1 MLVKNRDL
9 KLSLNDSD
17 RLSVQEMAGLNSD
30 ERDAVNESYYDDNTY
45 LEGRP
50 FDGRETIV
58 DEEAFIEAAI
68 IQQVESMNDPQRKA
82 YLESDE
88 FKALV
93 EAGVVGRR
101 AIVRLNR
108 AADLDRRM
116 HLLCLQVAKENND
129 ADWEA
134 LRRNRIKE
142 RQLLNKLYKKYG
154 ERVRRQATTSQKR
167 LIKISPQAFN
177 LQAPLR

>member
-1 MLVKNRDL
+1 MIVKNRDL
-9 KLSLNDSD
+9 KMPFDNPG
-17 RLSVQEMAGLNSD
+17 RLSSDDMYGLNSD
-30 ERDAVNESYYDDNTY
+30 ERDAVSESYYDDSTQ
-45 LEGRP
+45 LEGCP
-50 FDGRETIV
+50 FDGRESIV

-68 IQQVESMNDPQRKA
+68 VQQVESMGDAQRKA
-82 YLESDE
+82 YLQSDE
-88 FKALV
+88 FNALV

-142 RQLLNKLYKKYG
+142 RQLLNKIYKKYG